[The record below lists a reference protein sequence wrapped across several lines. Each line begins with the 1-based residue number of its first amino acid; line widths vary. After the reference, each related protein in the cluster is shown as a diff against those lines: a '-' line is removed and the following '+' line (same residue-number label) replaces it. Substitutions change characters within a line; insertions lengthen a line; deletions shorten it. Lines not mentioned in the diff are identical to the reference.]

1 MLAQIQRKQKHA
13 TSDILSNPQ
22 RSSSTIDEDVR
33 VEDDRNNQRNNTSFS
48 LRLESVR
55 LVSNCDDSRWDGMFK
70 LLLEFKQ
77 KHGHFKIVPCGCGN
91 ENKKLGRWVSNRRI
105 DYIEYKRTK
114 GQKGNLERMKHLES
128 IGLVDDIT
136 TGYEKK
142 GIVKENWDDMYNQL
156 LEFKEKHGHVK
167 VPEQCDENKKLGR
180 WVNNWRNAYREYKR

>member
-1 MLAQIQRKQKHA
+1 
-13 TSDILSNPQ
+13 
-22 RSSSTIDEDVR
+22 
-33 VEDDRNNQRNNTSFS
+33 VEDDSNNQSNNTSFS
-48 LRLESVR
+48 LWLESIG
-55 LVSNCDDSRWDGMFK
+55 LVDNCDDSRWDGMFK

-136 TGYEKK
+136 TGDEKN
-142 GIVKENWDDMYNQL
+142 GLKEYWDEMCNQL
-156 LEFKEKHGHVK
+156 LEFKQKYGHVR
-167 VPEQCDENKKLGR
+167 VPQQYNENKDL
-180 WVNNWRNAYREYKR
+180 EYG